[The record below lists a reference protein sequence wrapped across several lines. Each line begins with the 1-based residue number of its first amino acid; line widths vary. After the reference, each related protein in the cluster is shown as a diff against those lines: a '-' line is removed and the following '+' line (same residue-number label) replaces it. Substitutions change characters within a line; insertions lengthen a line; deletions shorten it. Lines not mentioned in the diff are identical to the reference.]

1 MNMEPEQGSGGDRLA
16 TLEARLAAVEKRLPA
31 TNMVSDTFLRR
42 AFTVWGH
49 YFVANFL
56 IGIAV
61 TTVAGFVVL
70 MVLMI
75 AAIFN

>member
-1 MNMEPEQGSGGDRLA
+1 MEPEQGSGADRIA
-16 TLEARLAAVEKRLPA
+16 ALEARLAAVERRLPG
-31 TNMVSDTFLRR
+31 TNLVSDTFLRR

-56 IGIAV
+56 IGMVI
-61 TTVAGFVVL
+61 TTVAGFAVL
-70 MVLMI
+70 IVLLI